1 MHPLTDLPPAVLRAL
16 EDLLRRVLRSP
27 HGVDVTAA
35 RAGATQLA
43 AVRRQ
48 RRQARAVLLALLGAA
63 LVLTGWFAAALL
75 R

>member
-27 HGVDVTAA
+27 HGVDVAAA